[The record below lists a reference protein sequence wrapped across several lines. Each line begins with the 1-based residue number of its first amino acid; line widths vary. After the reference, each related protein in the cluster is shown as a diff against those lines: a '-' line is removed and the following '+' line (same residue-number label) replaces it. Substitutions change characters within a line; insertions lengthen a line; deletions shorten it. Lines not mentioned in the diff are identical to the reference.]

1 MWMTKP
7 LFIAAAVAIA
17 LSAAGCKPEP
27 VKPKVSE
34 PKASTAD
41 TPILPDDPT
50 ARSAKK

>member
-1 MWMTKP
+1 MWTIKS

-17 LSAAGCKPEP
+17 LLAAGCKPDP

-41 TPILPDDPT
+41 TPILPDGPP
-50 ARSAKK
+50 AGSAKK